1 MPDPV
6 LRWDSVAGR
15 YRTARGQFVSDL
27 AARAAVDELLTTTAG
42 RLEALT
48 VRLQSGGL
56 RLADWQEQMR
66 GELRNVHGAL
76 ATVAHGG
83 KAQMSPADYGRLS
96 GRLRFQYERL
106 SVFALDLAQGR
117 VSGPQAASRAR
128 AYARAAYLTYE
139 GTRREDARRRG
150 AGEEKWTRR
159 ASESCEGC
167 KTQSDRGWVSV
178 GTLPPLGSQPCR
190 GNCRCVIQTRRAPG
204 EVAA

>member
-6 LRWDSVAGR
+6 LRWDSAAGR
-15 YRTARGQFVSDL
+15 YRTASGRYLSDR
-27 AARAAVDELLTTTAG
+27 AARAAVDELLATAAG

-48 VRLQSGGL
+48 TRLQGGGL

-66 GELRNVHGAL
+66 GELRNVHGVL

-128 AYARAAYLTYE
+128 AYARAAYLSYAET
-139 GTRREDARRRG
+139 GREDARRRG
-150 AGEEKWTRR
+150 ADEEKWTRR
-159 ASESCEGC
+159 ASESCSGC
-167 KTQSDRGWVSV
+167 QDQSARGWVPT
-178 GTLPPLGSQPCR
+178 GQLPPLGGQPCR
-190 GNCRCVIQTRRAPG
+190 GNCRCVIQSRRAPG
-204 EVAA
+204 EAA